1 MRAFILAALV
11 FLTGV
16 SHGEVTHVPIRTGVV
31 LTPNQAYTITIQ
43 ASAPAEIG
51 WQTVQAKHCS
61 TNCVQ
66 ATDLTG
72 PMHGTLATNLGA
84 SREYIPAAGKISV
97 EYKNLSSEPVT
108 IDIFR
113 VHRTCD
119 AEACKFLD
127 KDAKGRWLVFKIAAF
142 KAITTSKDGSYS
154 VISGTAMSGRPFTI
168 RAVWWTDDNKA
179 FRFSCPK
186 FIQRYLDNHT
196 PAESYRPYIL
206 SGQASGD
213 GNNIVLRSID
223 DCVPNAPHFGVP
235 DANVFK

>member
-1 MRAFILAALV
+1 MRAFILAAVV
-11 FLTGV
+11 FLTSV
-16 SHGEVTHVPIRTGVV
+16 SHGEVTHVPIQSGVV
-31 LTPNQAYTITIQ
+31 LKPNQAYTITVQ
-43 ASAPAEIG
+43 APAPAEIG
-51 WQTVQAKHCS
+51 WRAVQAKPCS

-72 PMHGTLATNLGA
+72 PMHGTITTNLGA
-84 SREYIPAAGKISV
+84 SREYTPVAGKISV

-127 KDAKGRWLVFKIAAF
+127 RDAKGRWLVFKIGAF

-154 VISGTAMSGRPFTI
+154 VISGTAMSGRPFAI
-168 RAVWWTDDNKA
+168 RAVWWTDDSKA
-179 FRFSCPK
+179 FRFSCST
-186 FIQRYLDNHT
+186 FIKRYLDNHT
-196 PAESYRPYIL
+196 PAENYRPYIL
-206 SGQASGD
+206 SGQAIGD

-223 DCVPNAPHFGVP
+223 DCVPNAPHFGAP